1 MPRMPRRDAPG
12 VVHHVMLRGV
22 AQSDIFRDDVDRAS
36 LLGRLAL
43 VSQECGL
50 AVLAFAFM
58 SNHVHLVT
66 RTGPTPLARAMSRVN
81 TGHALYFNRRHGR
94 VGHLFQNRYK
104 AVPIEDDAQLRV
116 VIRYV
121 HANPLEAGIVRDLA
135 ELEAFP
141 WTGHALLVSARTSDL
156 LDVHAALA
164 AFGDSADAARAA
176 LRDFM
181 RDWDVVK
188 RDELHGALAPLR
200 LPQLESEIERVAR
213 EFGVDP
219 SEVAGGSRRREVC
232 RARAAIAHLA
242 FHVHGF
248 PAAEVALRLGVTH
261 AAVLRGAER
270 GRQEVSRTGV
280 PKSHREV

>member
-12 VVHHVMLRGV
+12 VVHHVMLRGA

-36 LLGRLAL
+36 FLERLAL
-43 VSQECGL
+43 VPQECSL
-50 AVLAFAFM
+50 ALLAFALM

-66 RTGPTPLARAMSRVN
+66 RTGPTPLARAMARIN

-104 AVPIEDDAQLRV
+104 AVPIEDDAQLRA

-121 HANPLEAGIVRDLA
+121 HANPLAAGIVRDLA
-135 ELEAFP
+135 ELEAYP
-141 WTGHALLVSARTSDL
+141 WTGHALLVGARSSDL

-164 AFGDSADAARAA
+164 AFGESADAARAV

-181 RDWDVVK
+181 CDWNVVK
-188 RDELHGALAPLR
+188 RYPLHGTLAPLR
-200 LPQLESEIERVAR
+200 LPQLESEIERLSR

-219 SEVAGGSRRREVC
+219 SDVTGGSRRREVC

-242 FHVHGF
+242 FYVHRL

-261 AAVLRGAER
+261 AAVLRGAKR
-270 GRQEVSRTGV
+270 GRQEASRAGV
-280 PKSHREV
+280 PQSHREV